1 MADYVSAL
9 TGPEMDE
16 ALYDMASHTSEA
28 WAVGTRNGE
37 AVTNTDPTYNNNSK
51 YWASR
56 SQTYNTNA
64 QAAAARAEA
73 AVDPGT
79 AGAVFFDRSQSL
91 TDTQKKQARTNIGVG
106 NLISNPNLLV
116 NPYFVS
122 SVVVNQRSFSSA
134 STVGYTVDM
143 WYKGNIYGTVSLVG
157 SGLTVAGDT
166 TNYSI
171 LSQYIPDAAISRL
184 GAKTMTASVQYAS
197 GTVESF
203 SFTLPS
209 PWPTTQTSLGSANLT
224 NCILDI
230 IWRTA
235 GVVDF
240 RIRTNPGVTVTYRA
254 AKLEIGDTSTL
265 ANDIRINR
273 SEEWEKCR
281 FYFRRLFRLSSGS
294 SITRLGIVQNATTA
308 VFPNITDGEIMNGT
322 PSVSF
327 SGTVSVWYGDAST
340 SSITAFSITS
350 NGGGEYYL
358 NATSSG
364 LTRGNACVLFLGSS
378 AYIDL
383 DSQPTI

>member
-1 MADYVSAL
+1 MADYVSTL
-9 TGPEMDE
+9 TGEQMD
-16 ALYDMASHTSEA
+16 AAMADMASHTSEA
-28 WAVGTRNGE
+28 WAVGTRNGV
-37 AVTNTDPTYNNNSK
+37 AVSASDPVYNQYSK

-56 SQTYNTNA
+56 AATYNTNA
-64 QAAAARAEA
+64 QAAAARAEG

-79 AGAVFFDRSQSL
+79 AGAVFFDRAQSL
-91 TDTQKKQARTNIGVG
+91 TDAQKKQARTNIGV
-106 NLISNPNLLV
+106 NSVISNPNLLV

-134 STVGYTVDM
+134 SAVGYTVDM
-143 WYKGNIYGTVSLVG
+143 WYKGNIYGTVSLVA
-157 SGLTVAGDT
+157 SGLTVAGDAS
-166 TNYSI
+166 NYSI
-171 LSQYIPDAAISRL
+171 LSQYIPDAAFSRL
-184 GAKTMTASVQYAS
+184 GAKTLTASVQYAN

-224 NCILDI
+224 NCIVDI
-230 IWRTA
+230 IWRTT
-235 GVVDF
+235 GVLDF

-254 AKLEIGDTSTL
+254 VKLELGDTSTL

-327 SGTVSVWYGDAST
+327 SGTANVWYGDGST
-340 SSITAFSITS
+340 SAITALSIVS

-364 LTRGNACVLFLGSS
+364 LTRGNACVLFLGSA

-383 DSQPTI
+383 NAQPTI